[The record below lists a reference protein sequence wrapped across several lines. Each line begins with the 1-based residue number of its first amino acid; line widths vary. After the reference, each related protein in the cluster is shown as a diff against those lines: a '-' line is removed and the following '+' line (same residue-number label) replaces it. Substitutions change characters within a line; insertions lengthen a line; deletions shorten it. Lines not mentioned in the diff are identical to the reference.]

1 MAPSVVLVIRADPR
15 KTHRA
20 VEALRIAL
28 GLGAGDNPLTVVLL
42 DHAPLL
48 LAEDID
54 DVRDADIL
62 EKYRPSLQ
70 QLQIPFLVPTGALAQ
85 YGLDRAFAVRE
96 ASLPELAILIGKADR
111 VLVF

>member
-1 MAPSVVLVIRADPR
+1 MPATVVVVIREDPV
-15 KTHRA
+15 KTPRA

-28 GLGAGDNPLTVVLL
+28 GLGAGENPLTVVLL

-48 LAEDID
+48 LAQETDEL
-54 DVRDADIL
+54 RDAEIL

-70 QLQIPFLVPTGALAQ
+70 QLQIPFVVPVGS
-85 YGLDRAFAVRE
+85 RARHDFDASFAVTE
-96 ASLPELAILIGKADR
+96 ASVEEIASLVGSADR